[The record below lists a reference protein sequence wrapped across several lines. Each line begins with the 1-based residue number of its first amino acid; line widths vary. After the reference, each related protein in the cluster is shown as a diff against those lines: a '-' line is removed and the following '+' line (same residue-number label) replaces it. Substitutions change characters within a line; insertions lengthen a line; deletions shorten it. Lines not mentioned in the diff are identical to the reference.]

1 MIKSIEKTQQRRKLR
16 KASSSMEIESESE
29 SEESDGNESICWKCK
44 NKTGELLCCDSCVRS
59 YHLTCLNIKKPPK
72 E

>member
-1 MIKSIEKTQQRRKLR
+1 
-16 KASSSMEIESESE
+16 MEIESESE